1 LLSLILVIPVHPR
14 AMLLNDACHS
24 IDTPNMGSILENIKF
39 PN

>member
-1 LLSLILVIPVHPR
+1 VMSIS

-24 IDTPNMGSILENIKF
+24 IDSFQYRPILENIKF